1 MTYKIPF
8 MGGKIMF
15 CKECGAQLA
24 TDAQFCPNCGKE
36 VTTSM
41 PVENMASSPPKKKS
55 AMIIGVGGAL
65 VLIAAIGI
73 FFAVRSRSD
82 KNMAEEA
89 IAQNNIATQ
98 ESMETE
104 ALTDIPQSTVPEPEQ
119 NTITGK
125 EYPFYAVSL
134 ITLINEQTL
143 PNGEIVKYI
152 SDPESDPLQFAIC
165 DINNDGKEE
174 LLLHLP
180 YDTCETSGHF
190 IYTENIENTGLE
202 DLCSFNEDT
211 VYYETGFIKEPAS
224 YGESLSVNFN
234 PFDIRM
240 WDAGGFLDAGRVEAW
255 EKAYMP
261 NDFSGEAFPDS
272 VDTDGNGTVYFISG
286 ELGIDYDNP
295 VDDAEYREYINQFF
309 GDGKEIS
316 VPWLEL
322 TMENVENTTGYTEER
337 ITAENIVPVYTGEI
351 YDNTLSQFGADLPE
365 EYEQIPYVP
374 ITISLIG
381 MEYETYLSNIPERI
395 ELPTDYL
402 QARFSSVFPLLTNT
416 AETTYYGYY
425 EKGIVQG
432 VTDIYMIG
440 SNGEGYITTFCFS
453 PQDTYFDMN
462 VILDEMGDTTPYIA
476 YSDVRDSLL
485 IWRLDNAYLIMAVAA
500 HYSNGE
506 LVPTRMTSMTIAQEI
521 NGKWLGIE

>member
-1 MTYKIPF
+1 
-8 MGGKIMF
+8 MF
-15 CKECGAQLA
+15 CKECGTRLSD
-24 TDAQFCPNCGKE
+24 DAQFCPNCGKE
-36 VTTSM
+36 ATTSM
-41 PVENMASSPPKKKS
+41 PVEKADSSPPKKKS

-65 VLIAAIGI
+65 VLIAVIGI

-82 KNMAEEA
+82 KNMTEETLV
-89 IAQNNIATQ
+89 QSNIATL
-98 ESMETE
+98 ESTETE
-104 ALTDIPQSTVPEPEQ
+104 ALTDIPRSTVPEPEK

-125 EYPFYAVSL
+125 EYPFYAASL

-152 SDPESDPLQFAIC
+152 SDPESNPFQFAIC
-165 DINNDGKEE
+165 DINKDGKEE

-211 VYYETGFIKEPAS
+211 VYYETGFVKEPVS

-234 PFDIRM
+234 SFDIKM

-261 NDFSGEAFPDS
+261 NDFSGKAFPDS

-309 GDGKEIS
+309 GDGKEMS

-322 TMENVENTTGYTEER
+322 TMENVEKVTGYTEER
-337 ITAENIVPVYTGEI
+337 ISTENIVPVYTGEM
-351 YDNTLSQFGADLPE
+351 YDDAQFQTEATLSEA
-365 EYEQIPYVP
+365 YEDIPYVAV
-374 ITISLIG
+374 TANVIG
-381 MEYETYLSNIPERI
+381 MEYETYLMNTSDRI
-395 ELPTDYL
+395 DLPTDYL
-402 QARFSSVFPLLTNT
+402 NARFSRVLPLIRTDDI
-416 AETTYYGYY
+416 TYYGYY
-425 EKGIVQG
+425 DKIIGLMDS
-432 VTDIYMIG
+432 DIYMIG
-440 SNGEGYITTFCFS
+440 FDEDGYITS
-453 PQDTYFDMN
+453 YSAAPNRNRYDSSLLYEIGVNDT
-462 VILDEMGDTTPYIA
+462 EPYIVGNVG
-476 YSDVRDSLL
+476 DKQEQLL
-485 IWRLDNAYLIMAVAA
+485 IWRLDNAYLVMAVALT
-500 HYSNGE
+500 YSNGE
-506 LVPTRMTSMTIAQEI
+506 LMPTSMTSVTISQDI
-521 NGKWLGIE
+521 NGERLGLE

>member
-1 MTYKIPF
+1 

-15 CKECGAQLA
+15 CKECGAKLSD
-24 TDAQFCPNCGKE
+24 DAQFCPNCGKK
-36 VTTSM
+36 VTNTM
-41 PVENMASSPPKKKS
+41 PVEKADSSPPKKKS

-65 VLIAAIGI
+65 VLIAIIGI

-82 KNMAEEA
+82 KNMTEETLV
-89 IAQNNIATQ
+89 QSNIATQ
-98 ESMETE
+98 ESTETE
-104 ALTDIPQSTVPEPEQ
+104 ALTDIPQSTVPEPEK

-125 EYPFYAVSL
+125 EYPFYAASL

-152 SDPESDPLQFAIC
+152 SDPESNPLQFAIC
-165 DINNDGKEE
+165 DINKDGKEE

-211 VYYETGFIKEPAS
+211 VYYETGFVKEPIS

-272 VDTDGNGTVYFISG
+272 VDIDGNGTVYFISG

-322 TMENVENTTGYTEER
+322 TMENVEKNTGYTEER
-337 ITAENIVPVYTGEI
+337 IFTENIVPVYTGEM
-351 YDNTLSQFGADLPE
+351 YDDTQFRVEASLSE
-365 EYEQIPYVP
+365 VYEQIPYVP
-374 ITISLIG
+374 ITANLIG
-381 MEYETYLSNIPERI
+381 MEYETYLNNIPERI
-395 ELPTDYL
+395 DLPTDYL
-402 QARFSSVFPLLTNT
+402 QARFSNVFPLITNA

-425 EKGIVQG
+425 EKGIIQG
-432 VTDIYMIG
+432 VNDIYMIG
-440 SNGEGYITTFCFS
+440 FNEEGYITTFCFS
-453 PQDTYFDMN
+453 PQDSHFDMN
-462 VILDEMGDTTPYIA
+462 VILNEVGIDTAPYIA
-476 YSDVRDSLL
+476 YSDVSDSLL
-485 IWRLDNAYLIMAVAA
+485 IWRLDNAYLVMAVLA
-500 HYSNGE
+500 HYYNGE
-506 LVPTRMTSMTIAQEI
+506 LVPSRMTSMTITQEI